1 MKVVTWNCNG
11 AFRNKFEKL
20 CSFDADIYVI
30 QECEDPMQ
38 CKDIQ
43 YKEWAKNYLWVGDSK
58 NKGLGIFCKWNIH
71 LVINDWEKNGTKHFI
86 SAKINNDFDL
96 IAVWNHHANS
106 PNFKY
111 IGQFWKYLQVNKS
124 RLDNCLIVGDF
135 NSNKIWDQWDRWWNH
150 TDVVRELE
158 EIGIRSIYHEFY
170 NVLQGE
176 EVHPT
181 FFLHRNLAKPYHID
195 YIFATKNRFGKIDSC
210 EIGETSI
217 WLTISDHLPIVAQF

>member
-1 MKVVTWNCNG
+1 MKLVTWNCNG
-11 AFRNKFEKL
+11 AFRNKFEAISSL
-20 CSFDADIYVI
+20 DADVMVI

-58 NKGLGIFCKWNIH
+58 NKGLGIFCKGNIQ
-71 LVINDWEKNGTKHFI
+71 LSINDWEKNGTKHFI
-86 SAKINNDFDL
+86 SAKIDNDFDL

-106 PNFKY
+106 PNFRY
-111 IGQFWKYLQVNKS
+111 IGQFWKYLQINKS
-124 RLDNCLIVGDF
+124 QLKDCLIVGDF
-135 NSNKIWDQWDRWWNH
+135 NSNKIWDEWDRWWNH
-150 TDVVRELE
+150 SDVVRELD
-158 EIGIRSIYHEFY
+158 EIGVRSLYHEFY

-176 EVHPT
+176 EQHPT

-195 YIFATKNRFGKIDSC
+195 YIFASKNRFGKVDSY

-217 WLTISDHLPIVAQF
+217 WLTISDHLPIIAEV